1 MTPEQAKGF
10 VCPVRG
16 QVDAEGFIITED
28 KDGKHT
34 ETQVRRNRECIGP
47 ACMWWVVS
55 EIHLNSGNCAVR
67 EIIDWAEAISRDA

>member
-1 MTPEQAKGF
+1 MTPEEARGF
-10 VCPVRG
+10 VCPVRFAMTKVG
-16 QVDAEGFIITED
+16 DLATA
-28 KDGKHT
+28 KD
-34 ETQVRRNRECIGP
+34 EMCIGP